1 MFALCFWAMSEDFE
15 NEGPNSK
22 GVALGLW
29 LACFFGAFGMHRF
42 YLGRPFSGFL
52 YFITAGGFFIG
63 QIVDL
68 LRLPAMVAEENMKH
82 AALRAL
88 TERRALKA
96 AGLPLLPPASMNPT
110 PVAPAEGPEQ
120 FRIKLV
126 QAAAKYGGTLSV
138 TQGVLAT
145 GKAFEEVER
154 ELDAMARSG
163 YVDITNDETTGM
175 VVYNFG
181 QL

>member
-1 MFALCFWAMSEDFE
+1 MFALCFWAMNEDFE

-22 GVALGLW
+22 GVAFGLW
-29 LACFFGAFGMHRF
+29 LSCIFGFFGLHRF
-42 YLGRPFSGFL
+42 YLGRPVSGLL
-52 YFITAGGFFIG
+52 YFFTFGLLGIG
-63 QIVDL
+63 QLVDL
-68 LRLPAMVAEENMKH
+68 LRLPAMVAEENMKY
-82 AALRAL
+82 AVLRGMTEKRALRA
-88 TERRALKA
+88 
-96 AGLPLLPPASMNPT
+96 AGVPLLAPASMTTT
-110 PVAPAEGPEQ
+110 PRAPSETPEH
-120 FRIKLV
+120 FRVKLV
-126 QAAAKYGGTLSV
+126 QAASQYGGTLSV

-145 GKAFEEVER
+145 GKSFEQVES